1 MEYGELVSKA
11 EANLMAKGILK
22 SYTLGEGSY
31 LRQGA
36 ETNFVNSF
44 NHRYFERFG
53 FKFRLIDSQE
63 ANTEITLFKK
73 KFKTP
78 ILSGALSGMVDI
90 TEKPLGKI
98 AAGVKN
104 SGSMMWLG
112 ISSSENLKEVLDTGA
127 PTVRIVKPFKDNETM
142 VRELKEA
149 EEGGA
154 IAVGTDIDFFYGG
167 KRGDRTF
174 APKAM
179 GPKSVAELKQ
189 LVGVTKLPFVLK
201 GVLSAQDAKKA
212 LEIGAGGI
220 VVSNHAGVIIDYA
233 AHPLEVLP
241 EIKQVIGN
249 RMPIFVDSGI
259 RRGSDVMKAL
269 ALGADAVLV
278 GWALIMGLAA
288 NGSQGVTEI
297 VDILTAELR
306 RIMSATGCK
315 SLAEIDESV
324 LVTRDYSIC
333 KCQG

>member
-1 MEYGELVSKA
+1 MEYGELVRKA
-11 EANLMAKGILK
+11 EANLIAKGILK
-22 SYTLGEGSY
+22 NYAMGEKSH

-36 ETNFVNSF
+36 ETNFVNAF

-53 FKFRLIDSQE
+53 FKFRMIDSRE

-73 KFKTP
+73 TFKTP
-78 ILSGALSGMVDI
+78 ILSGALSGMADI
-90 TEKPLGKI
+90 TEKPLAKI
-98 AAGVKN
+98 AAGIKD

-112 ISSSENLKEVLDTGA
+112 IVSSENLKEVLDIGV
-127 PTVRIVKPFKDNETM
+127 PTVRIVKPFQESETL

-149 EEGGA
+149 EQGGA

-212 LEIGAGGI
+212 LEIGAAGI
-220 VVSNHAGVIIDYA
+220 VVSNHAGVVIDYA

-241 EIKQVIGN
+241 EIKAVIGD
-249 RMPIFVDSGI
+249 RLPIFVDSGI

-288 NGSQGVTEI
+288 NESQGVKEM

-306 RIMSATGCK
+306 RIMSVTGCK
-315 SLAEIDESV
+315 NLSEIDESI
-324 LVTRDYSIC
+324 LVTRDYLIC
-333 KCQG
+333 NCQD